1 MTSTSLTCERRRSI
15 SVDSRFH
22 HLPLRK
28 PLYASPVLCEARK
41 PELVANPSKFF
52 FSIYSSPC
60 PPPIRATSIKIPQ
73 NTPNVPAIINVSV
86 ACMAILMSTVGFRKT
101 VSVHIPVSIVWLPK
115 ALFIH
120 SVAPIPATM
129 PIYPNIVVIV
139 TLSTII
145 SQRIESGLAPSA
157 LRIPNSRVRSFTVI
171 SMILETPTIPLS
183 NVKIPITQIAIRS
196 MADPCCCCR

>member
-73 NTPNVPAIINVSV
+73 NTPNAVSRLLV
-86 ACMAILMSTVGFRKT
+86 
-101 VSVHIPVSIVWLPK
+101 
-115 ALFIH
+115 LFL
-120 SVAPIPATM
+120 
-129 PIYPNIVVIV
+129 VIV
-139 TLSTII
+139 MRISSQVSMSILII
-145 SQRIESGLAPSA
+145 LICSKCFDRPDTDCFPGREQSG
-157 LRIPNSRVRSFTVI
+157 
-171 SMILETPTIPLS
+171 
-183 NVKIPITQIAIRS
+183 
-196 MADPCCCCR
+196 